1 MLQRAHAGRVA
12 VILNGQAR
20 GVSPSVLRRIGRLVP
35 KSDLYVS
42 RSIGQASAIAE
53 RVVDRAYDAVL
64 LGGGDGTFVQCAND
78 LRDSAERRGA
88 PLPRLGM
95 LRLGTGNAIA
105 WALGASQPTA
115 AGIERDLARALGGAP
130 AELEMLEV
138 DGKMT
143 PFAGVGLD
151 AQILDDFHATTRLLD
166 KVGIGRQLGSAAR
179 YALSVA
185 FRSTPRFVASPAQE
199 VVAVNL
205 GAPAFR
211 LGLGG
216 ERIGPPIF
224 RGEVLWRG
232 RCSLA
237 AGSTIPYYG
246 LGMKMFPFAGTQP
259 GRFHLRCTDCSA
271 AEIIGHLPAV
281 WRGEYESPR
290 LADFLV
296 ERAELRLE
304 RPAPVQIGGD
314 VQSTPRDRVTLALA
328 SAPVPVFQ

>member
-1 MLQRAHAGRVA
+1 VA
-12 VILNGQAR
+12 VILNGHAR

-35 KSDLYVS
+35 KRDLYVS
-42 RSIGQASAIAE
+42 RTLDQASAIAE
-53 RVVDRAYDAVL
+53 RVVDRGYDAVL
-64 LGGGDGTFVQCAND
+64 LGGGDGTFVQCATD
-78 LRDSAERRGA
+78 LRESAARHGT
-88 PLPRLGM
+88 PVPRLGV
-95 LRLGTGNAIA
+95 LRLGTGNALA
-105 WALGASQPTA
+105 FALGASQPTL
-115 AGIERDLARALGGAP
+115 AGMKRDLSRAAEGAP
-130 AELEMLEV
+130 AQLEMLEV
-138 DGKMT
+138 DGKLT

-151 AQILDDFHATTRLLD
+151 AQILDDFHATTRLLGRF
-166 KVGIGRQLGSAAR
+166 GIGRSLGSGAR

-211 LGLGG
+211 LGRGG

-237 AGSTIPYYG
+237 AGSTIPFYG

-281 WRGEYESPR
+281 WRGEYASPR

-304 RPAPVQIGGD
+304 RPAPIQIGGD
-314 VQSTPRDRVTLALA
+314 VQPIQRDRITLALA
-328 SAPVPVFQ
+328 SAPVTVVQ